1 LLIFLQMKT
10 QLMTHTSLTQM
21 EIFMFGTD
29 QLGIALDKLLEQQV
43 LPVRLDQQVLQEAR
57 ALQEQLAQLDLK
69 EMWERLD
76 QLVPPETRD

>member
-1 LLIFLQMKT
+1 
-10 QLMTHTSLTQM
+10 MTHTLLTQM

-43 LPVRLDQQVLQEAR
+43 LPVRLDQQVLQEAQE
-57 ALQEQLAQLDLK
+57 LQEQLAQLDLK

-76 QLVPPETRD
+76 QLVPQETRD

>member
-1 LLIFLQMKT
+1 M
-10 QLMTHTSLTQM
+10 QM

-57 ALQEQLAQLDLK
+57 VLQEQLAQLDLK

-76 QLVPPETRD
+76 QLVPQEQQETQD

>member
-1 LLIFLQMKT
+1 M
-10 QLMTHTSLTQM
+10 QM

-43 LPVRLDQQVLQEAR
+43 LPVRLDQQVLQEAQV
-57 ALQEQLAQLDLK
+57 LQEQLAQLDLK

-76 QLVPPETRD
+76 QLVPQEQQVTQD